1 MCAFEASS
9 VQNIT
14 GLLLLLLL
22 LLLMLSLR
30 LCRAIDVG

>member
-22 LLLMLSLR
+22 LMLSLR

>member
-1 MCAFEASS
+1 MLMCAFEASS

-22 LLLMLSLR
+22 SLR